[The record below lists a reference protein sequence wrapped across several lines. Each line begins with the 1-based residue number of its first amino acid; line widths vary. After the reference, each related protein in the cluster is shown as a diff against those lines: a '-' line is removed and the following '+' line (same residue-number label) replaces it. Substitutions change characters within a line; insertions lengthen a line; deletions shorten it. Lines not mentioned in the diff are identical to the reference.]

1 LVGFIVS
8 KYDYKYVKPL
18 LLYRMTS
25 YKKSKE
31 EFSRDVY
38 KAFQSI
44 GVTSDMIHWRR
55 NCFLLDG
62 TVYTTGLKLLGFSHN
77 IFIVGSQ
84 VEGST
89 TIGMRSD
96 TDHLFLHDN
105 VQVVLKLGAW
115 QAGKNNLLAFQDET
129 TPPQFYKLCILQPT
143 PDGRQECM
151 RGQVNDSYVV
161 EQGRVLCSHRIVDKI
176 VNDVF
181 KGMGSDRVVKHGPS
195 ISNSDEYDFVCALP
209 CNDLPEECESF
220 FTRSRPGH
228 WPKSETLEYARQ
240 CPVFFIPQGHPHS
253 LFNELQW
260 RVSTSLTER
269 KLIFNFSEEQMLVF
283 VLLKMLR
290 KEYCKPKFGDDFSTF
305 HIKTAMMF
313 TIESHP
319 QEIWRIDNIVECASY
334 CIDILIQYAQD
345 NVFPHFTMSGVNLFD
360 GKLSEPDIKELET
373 FLINL
378 NKNIVEYISNL
389 EMDSFGLK
397 VLLGVHD
404 EESKLTHEMEIRMMI
419 RAEVRSALC
428 DMVKMI
434 YFQIITMHVVKAE
447 CSLSDHITYLAG
459 LQSNGERW
467 QREAAD
473 LFLPFLYG
481 TLASINAS
489 HCITTNLP
497 VTQDIIDLY
506 KPSLECDLMSGKLK
520 YASMLYCS
528 GQFEQAADM
537 LIHCEG
543 LLGPDVVHDCQCQ
556 QKYNF
561 QSDTC
566 FRKYLYTSIVELLKT
581 SSTSCVWFSEHELQC
596 VPKHLRCEMYRTQT
610 QNDKNKRNVLYA
622 WMDMVVIDC
631 VTFLY
636 YLQYLVYRQKGNLP
650 MRLLAMFNLMDYAN
664 KLVNTE
670 VHKRRAHCVMVEYL
684 IKEASFHTDTTFHVL
699 AHCWELENRPDVAWQ
714 LYQVSMNTYRTNNI
728 ALVHLIRLFI
738 KYFL

>member
-1 LVGFIVS
+1 
-8 KYDYKYVKPL
+8 
-18 LLYRMTS
+18 MTS

-44 GVTSDMIHWRR
+44 GVTNDMIHWRR
-55 NCFLLDG
+55 YCFLLDE
-62 TVYTTGLKLLGFSHN
+62 TVFKTGNKLLEISKSAFC
-77 IFIVGSQ
+77 VGSQ

-96 TDHLFLHDN
+96 TDYVFRYDR

-115 QAGKNNLLAFQDET
+115 QTGKVNLLAFKDET
-129 TPPQFYKLCILQPT
+129 TPPQFYKLCWLQKT
-143 PDGRQECM
+143 PDGRQKYS
-151 RGQVNDSYVV
+151 RNTGHLPGVV
-161 EQGRVLCSHRIVDKI
+161 DERGRVLVCNTLLDDLGRDSR
-176 VNDVF
+176 
-181 KGMGSDRVVKHGPS
+181 GGLGSDRIVKHGPS
-195 ISNSDEYDFVCALP
+195 RSYSDEQDIVSAFP
-209 CNDLPEECESF
+209 CNDLPEECEYL

-228 WPKSETLEYARQ
+228 WPNSETLEYARQ
-240 CPVFFIPQGHPHS
+240 CPVFFIPQGHPRS
-253 LFNELQW
+253 RFNELQW

-269 KLIFNFSEEQMLVF
+269 KLIFDFSEIQMLVF
-283 VLLKMLR
+283 ILLKMLR
-290 KEYCKPKFGDDFSTF
+290 KQYCKPKFDDNFSTF

-404 EESKLTHEMEIRMMI
+404 EESNLTHQMEIRKKI

-428 DMVKMI
+428 DIVKKI
-434 YFQIITMHVVKAE
+434 YFEKITMHVVKAE
-447 CSLSDHITYLAG
+447 CSLSYHITYLAG

-481 TLASINAS
+481 TLASIKAS

-506 KPSLECDLMSGKLK
+506 KRSLDCDLLSGKLK

-537 LIHCEG
+537 LNHCEG

-561 QSDTC
+561 KSDTC
-566 FRKYLYTSIVELLKT
+566 FRKYLYTSIVELLQT
-581 SSTSCVWFSEHELQC
+581 SSTSCVWFSEHELPC

-610 QNDKNKRNVLYA
+610 QNDKNERNSFLLCK

-631 VTFLY
+631 VPFLY

-664 KLVNTE
+664 KLVGTKVYKKSGRLE
-670 VHKRRAHCVMVEYL
+670 IVYMYL
-684 IKEASFHTDTTFHVL
+684 REKSFHWDTVFHVL

-714 LYQVSMNTYRTNNI
+714 MYQVSIKVYPLNNI
-728 ALVHLIRLFI
+728 ARVHLIRLFK